1 MLKGTVMRLSAIIF
15 LFTSMSFV
23 SLSAQSNEPRRY
35 EAAIGY
41 QFMHDQDIAKQDPDL
56 SANFPA
62 GWMVS
67 GGARLVGWIRA
78 IGEVSSTSKTLD
90 IPGDK
95 PKVRISTFMAGPRV
109 AGTARAAISPFGQV
123 LFGAARA
130 TTSLLSVSE
139 TVSHFSYQPGGGV
152 DLNLSDRFG
161 VRVEGDY
168 RIIRTSGHNS
178 KEPRFIAGAVV
189 GF

>member
-1 MLKGTVMRLSAIIF
+1 MRFSAII
-15 LFTSMSFV
+15 LLITSMSVV
-23 SLSAQSNEPRRY
+23 SLRAQSNDAPRY
-35 EAAIGY
+35 EAAVGY

-62 GWMVS
+62 GWLVS
-67 GGARLVGWIRA
+67 GGMRVGGWLGA
-78 IGEVSSTSKTLD
+78 IGEVSTTSKTLD

-95 PKVRISTFMAGPRV
+95 PKVRVSTFMAGPRLAV
-109 AGTARAAISPFGQV
+109 GRRAGINPFGQV

-139 TVSHFSYQPGGGV
+139 TTSHFSYQPGGGV

-178 KEPRFIAGAVV
+178 KEPRFVAAAVV

>member
-1 MLKGTVMRLSAIIF
+1 MRFIAII
-15 LFTSMSFV
+15 LLVISMSAA
-23 SLSAQSNEPRRY
+23 SLFAQSSDSPRY

-41 QFMHDQDIAKQDPDL
+41 QFMHDRDIAKQDPDL

-62 GWMVS
+62 GWLVS
-67 GGARLVGWIRA
+67 GGVRLAGAFAA
-78 IGEVSSTSKTLD
+78 IGEVSTTSKTLD

-95 PKVRISTFMAGPRV
+95 PKVRVSTFMAGPRIGGGRH
-109 AGTARAAISPFGQV
+109 AGISPFGQV
-123 LFGAARA
+123 LFGSARA

-139 TVSHFSYQPGGGV
+139 TASHFSYQPGGGI
-152 DLNLSDRFG
+152 DLNVSDRFG

-168 RIIRTSGHNS
+168 RVIRASGHNS
-178 KEPRFIAGAVV
+178 KEPRFVAAAVI